1 MVPSIMVQATVSAAR
16 EVSRQSV
23 LVTGGAGYIGAHCA
37 RRLLEHGYR
46 VLVVDDLSTGHRWAV
61 PTDAQLVEADSG
73 DIVAMGEVIRT
84 HEVSA
89 VMHFAARTV
98 VPESVAHPLE
108 YYANNACGT
117 RALISACM
125 QHGVSRFVFSSTAAV
140 YGAPKN
146 PMVSETAPTFPINPY
161 GRSKLA
167 AEWILRDVAAATQE
181 VSARAP
187 FRYIALRYFNVAGGR
202 EDGTLGQ
209 STPHASHLIKVAA
222 QAACGLRTTVP
233 VFGTDFDTPDGTGVR
248 DYIHVE
254 DLADAHLAALL
265 HLDAGGASAV
275 YNCGYG
281 RGYSVLEVLDAM
293 RRTSGV
299 DLQAEIAPR
308 RVGDPPAIVAD
319 ASLIRRDLDWKPLRD
334 DLDLICSTAFRW
346 EQHLLQQHG

>member
-1 MVPSIMVQATVSAAR
+1 MR
-16 EVSRQSV
+16 E
-23 LVTGGAGYIGAHCA
+23 
-37 RRLLEHGYR
+37 
-46 VLVVDDLSTGHRWAV
+46 
-61 PTDAQLVEADSG
+61 
-73 DIVAMGEVIRT
+73 AMRT
-84 HEVSA
+84 HQVST

-98 VPESVAHPLE
+98 VPESVAKPLE
-108 YYANNACGT
+108 YYASNACAT
-117 RALISACM
+117 HALIAACI
-125 QHGVSRFVFSSTAAV
+125 QEGVSRFVFSSTAAV
-140 YGAPKN
+140 YGAPTDR
-146 PMVSETAPTFPINPY
+146 MVSETAPTVPVTPY

-167 AEWILRDVAAATQE
+167 AEWILRDVAAATQAG
-181 VSARAP
+181 SAGAS

-233 VFGTDFDTPDGTGVR
+233 VFGTDFDTLDGTGVR

-265 HLDAGGASAV
+265 HLDAGRASAV

-299 DLQAEIAPR
+299 DLQAEMAPR
-308 RVGDPPAIVAD
+308 RAGDPPAIVAD